1 MTKADRQKQDIMGG
15 PKKQLNLRMRLT
27 LRDEIRKLAD
37 ARGIEPTQAALG
49 LLEEAIVNKCP
60 RCHFGL
66 APGSTILHP
75 KPCLFCFGTGRLDQ
89 ARAHRRAAKLNR
101 RLVKPRR

>member
-1 MTKADRQKQDIMGG
+1 MKKPASNLMKG

-37 ARGIEPTQAALG
+37 ARGILPTQAALG
-49 LLEEAIVNKCP
+49 LLEEAILNKCG

-66 APGSTILHP
+66 APGSTVLHP
-75 KPCLFCFGTGRLDQ
+75 KPCRFCLGTGRLDQ
-89 ARAHRRAAKLNR
+89 ARAHRRAAKSWR
-101 RLVKPRR
+101 